1 MTYLKA
7 LREDAPLLD
16 AYLRYFEVARTPFTI
31 PGHKQR
37 ASKLDL
43 GLGAVVDGDTP
54 LYGGLDEIKLT
65 NQTLKSAESLAAKL
79 WGGDYA
85 RFSTGGS
92 THVNQAVIL
101 ALGKLGGKIAVART
115 AHRSVLSALVL
126 AGLEPIWLAPD
137 IDAATGVPTGIPLSE
152 LERVLPQKP
161 IALLLTEPGYLGT
174 ISQLP
179 ELISKAHE
187 HKIPVVIDAAW
198 GAHFGFH
205 NDLPKHVLQL
215 GADALITSTHK
226 ALPGFSASALLVARG
241 EYLNLDR
248 LEQSFETTHTTSPA
262 GAPLA
267 SIDGCRALLQQRG
280 EDLLAIAQTGT
291 GKTAAFAIPIIDK
304 IQQIKYKAFEKG
316 AFVRAIVM
324 VPTRELAQQITQVF
338 NQIGKNTK
346 VKALCVYGGV
356 EQDHQIAKL
365 LEGMD
370 IIVSTPGRMFDLVSQ
385 GYLSLKKIEILILDE
400 ADQMLDLGFAKDIDD
415 LVNKIP
421 GKRQTLFFSAT
432 ISQKIK
438 QQAYKMVS
446 SNAIRIQVSP
456 KDPVSKNV
464 NHQIVFVEMDD
475 KRFFLKRLIEENK
488 DNKFLVFVRTKV
500 RAERVKSAMERLEID
515 SVTIHGDKEQSERE
529 TALLAFRTNACKVMI
544 ATDVSARGIDI
555 DGIDFV
561 INYDIPEV
569 AENYVHRVGRTGRGR
584 AKGRAISFCAKEEK
598 PLVDAIEEYTTVPI
612 TRATVTKAEYNE
624 TIEFADDT
632 KDNWK
637 SLMNGEENKVKPK
650 KKKRK

>member
-1 MTYLKA
+1 MK
-7 LREDAPLLD
+7 
-16 AYLRYFEVARTPFTI
+16 FEEYRL
-31 PGHKQR
+31 
-37 ASKLDL
+37 SKEVKRNLE
-43 GLGAVVDGDTP
+43 
-54 LYGGLDEIKLT
+54 EIGFKRPT
-65 NQTLKSAESLAAKL
+65 
-79 WGGDYA
+79 
-85 RFSTGGS
+85 
-92 THVNQAVIL
+92 
-101 ALGKLGGKIAVART
+101 
-115 AHRSVLSALVL
+115 
-126 AGLEPIWLAPD
+126 D
-137 IDAATGVPTGIPLSE
+137 IQFKC
-152 LERVLPQKP
+152 LPH
-161 IALLLTEPGYLGT
+161 I
-174 ISQLP
+174 
-179 ELISKAHE
+179 
-187 HKIPVVIDAAW
+187 
-198 GAHFGFH
+198 
-205 NDLPKHVLQL
+205 
-215 GADALITSTHK
+215 
-226 ALPGFSASALLVARG
+226 
-241 EYLNLDR
+241 
-248 LEQSFETTHTTSPA
+248 
-262 GAPLA
+262 
-267 SIDGCRALLQQRG
+267 QRG

-432 ISQKIK
+432 INQKIK

-456 KDPVSKNV
+456 KDQVSKNV

-529 TALLAFRTNACKVMI
+529 IALLAFRTNACKVMI

-637 SLMNGEENKVKPK
+637 SLMIGEENKVKPK